1 MQQEYFHH
9 IADTA
14 QALCFP
20 QEQCTLYLSAE
31 TSDFIRFN
39 HAKVRQ
45 PGTVS
50 QQSLSVR
57 LIHNSKHVSSTIN
70 LTGDRTRDEAKLASV
85 FSHLRTQLSIV
96 PEDPHF
102 LINTNVQSSTHIDQP
117 TIHSAMDMVDDIVE
131 KCSGLDM
138 VGILA
143 NGSITKGF
151 ANSMGQRNWF
161 HTHNFNFDWS
171 FVENT
176 DKAVKTSYAGQQW
189 DTLEFQRIVNA
200 AKIKQEALRLPPV
213 TLEPGSYRVALSPG
227 ALWEILEVV
236 AWGGF
241 GLKSQKTK
249 VSPLLKLI
257 EKESSLSQMFHLT
270 ENTKEGASPNFQSD
284 GFISPESV
292 PLIHQ
297 GQFHTPLVSPR
308 SAKEFG
314 VETNGA
320 SGYEMPSS
328 LDVAPG
334 DIPSADILK
343 RLGTGIDISNLWYLN
358 FSDRSNCGLTGM
370 TRFATLWVEDG
381 KIKGPIN
388 PMRFDDTVYNLLGD
402 NLIGLTKERSFL
414 LSASSYFERST
425 GSARLPGA
433 LIKDMRF
440 TL

>member
-1 MQQEYFHH
+1 MKQEYFYH
-9 IADTA
+9 ISDAV
-14 QALCFP
+14 QELCKA

-31 TSDFIRFN
+31 NSDFIRFN
-39 HAKVRQ
+39 HAMVRQ
-45 PGTVS
+45 PGSVS
-50 QQSLSVR
+50 QQSISVR
-57 LIHNSKHVSSTIN
+57 LIHDNKHVSSTVN
-70 LTGDRTRDEAKLASV
+70 LTGILERDKAKLV
-85 FSHLRTQLSIV
+85 PMMERLRAQLKIV
-96 PEDPHF
+96 PADPHF
-102 LINTNVQSSTHIDQP
+102 LINTQVTSTSHIDEP
-117 TIHSAMDMVDDIVE
+117 TTHSAMDMVDDIIE

-151 ANSMGQRNWF
+151 ANSFGQRNWF
-161 HTHNFNFDWS
+161 HTNNFNFDWS

-189 DTLEFQRIVNA
+189 NSQEFQKIVNT
-200 AKIKQEALRLPPV
+200 AKVKLEALRLPPV
-213 TLEPGSYRVALSPG
+213 TLDPGAYRVALSPG

-249 VSPLLKLI
+249 VSPLLKLV
-257 EKESSLSQMFHLT
+257 EKERALSPMFSMR
-270 ENTKEGASPNFQSD
+270 ENTKEGSSPSFQSD
-284 GFISPESV
+284 GFISPDSV
-292 PLIHQ
+292 SLVENGAYHSA
-297 GQFHTPLVSPR
+297 LVSPR

-314 VETNGA
+314 VSTNGA
-320 SGYEMPSS
+320 SGYEMPHSI
-328 LDVAPG
+328 DVAAG
-334 DIPSADILK
+334 DIPSSQMLK

-358 FSDRSNCGLTGM
+358 FSDRSNCGITGM

-381 KIKGPIN
+381 VIKGPIN
-388 PMRFDDTVYNLLGD
+388 PMRFDDTVYSLLGENLLG
-402 NLIGLTKERSFL
+402 LTQERSFL